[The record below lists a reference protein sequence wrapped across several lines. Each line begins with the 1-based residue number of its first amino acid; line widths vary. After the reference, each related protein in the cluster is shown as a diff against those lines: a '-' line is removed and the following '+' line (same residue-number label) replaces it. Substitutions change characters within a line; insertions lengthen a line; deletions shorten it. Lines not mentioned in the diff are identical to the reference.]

1 MKRLTFCRSALR
13 TISWATFSAFVFF
26 STMATAA
33 FAQHSGGHFG
43 GAGHVSVPHASSPG
57 VSRPFAPER
66 PPLVSPATRSFLVRP
81 SGNRDLLA
89 PRFRVGYP
97 YPRRPIFPRRPFF
110 PIGGFPP
117 PGFGIFGR
125 PFFGAVFGWRFGPGF
140 WIGCDP
146 IWSWGYGCDGLLA
159 FDYGTVFSPYSLES
173 NYPQPQMEV
182 QNWPVY
188 YGEPNSQFVQLFLKD
203 GTVYTVTDYWLVN
216 GDLHFKVVEENGT
229 KVVEHEID
237 FGLLDLQK
245 TVDINTQRG
254 FRFVLRN
261 EPLEQYLKDYM
272 SPNSPDAAAPEPVP
286 AGPEQVF
293 PLAPEPAK

>member
-1 MKRLTFCRSALR
+1 MKHLTFGSSAFR
-13 TISWATFSAFVFF
+13 TISWPIFNTFVFIC
-26 STMATAA
+26 MIATGVS
-33 FAQHSGGHFG
+33 AQHLGGHFG
-43 GAGHVSVPHASSPG
+43 GSGHVSSPAASHPG
-57 VSRPFAPER
+57 ISRPASPVR
-66 PPLVSPATRSFLVRP
+66 PPLVSPATRSFQVRP
-81 SGNRDLLA
+81 PGNRDLLA

-117 PGFGIFGR
+117 PSFGIFGR

-159 FDYGTVFSPYSLES
+159 YDYGTVFSPYSLGS

-216 GDLHFKVVEENGT
+216 GELHYKVVEENGT
-229 KVVEHEID
+229 KVVEHEMD

-245 TVDINTQRG
+245 SVDINTQRG

-272 SPNSPDAAAPEPVP
+272 SPDSPNGAPPEPSP
-286 AGPEQVF
+286 AGPAQVL
-293 PLAPEPAK
+293 PQSPAPGR